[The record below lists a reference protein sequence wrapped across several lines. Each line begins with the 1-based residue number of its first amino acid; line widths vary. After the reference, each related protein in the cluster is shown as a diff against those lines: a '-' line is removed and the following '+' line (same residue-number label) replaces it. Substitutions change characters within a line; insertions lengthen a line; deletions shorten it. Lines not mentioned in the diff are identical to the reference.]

1 MQHRAQLFALSAT
14 ELCRGYDNGDFK
26 PEQVL
31 LELADA
37 MPDLDQK
44 IQAWAHLDLVAA
56 RSQAA
61 NSLAGHLAGVPF
73 AAKDNI
79 DTADMPTAYGSS
91 IHSGHQPGRD
101 ASCVAAMRLAGAIL
115 VGKTESTEFA
125 HRHPGKTRNPWDEAH
140 TPGGSSSGSAA
151 AVAAGMVPIAF
162 GTQTTGSVIRPA
174 AYCGVVGYKPTY
186 GDFNTCGVLPNTPGF
201 DTIGTMTRCIEDVVL
216 VRKALLDAS
225 IQDLNPVS
233 VRAMRIGLCR
243 SPYWEEA
250 DDEARAVLL
259 DGAGALAEAG
269 AELKDFTAVNV
280 FEGLAEAN
288 NLVSGYEFARSLA
301 HERLNAYAGLSEVLR
316 EGRMAVGMQA
326 THADYVKGAQRL
338 EKLRILMDDVMQE
351 VDVLLTPPAPGA
363 APVGLESTGK
373 ATFNMAWTTLH
384 TPAITL
390 PVGKSSRGL
399 PIGIQL
405 IARRHADADLLDC
418 AAAIFQELGNWRSG
432 T

>member
-1 MQHRAQLFALSAT
+1 MQHRTELFNLSAT
-14 ELCRGYDNGDFK
+14 ELRRGYEKGDFS
-26 PEQVL
+26 PARVL
-31 LELADA
+31 EELTDA
-37 MPDLDQK
+37 MPDLDRE
-44 IQAWAHLDLVAA
+44 IQAWAHLDLAAA
-56 RSQAA
+56 RERAA
-61 NSLAGHLAGVPF
+61 QLPAGLLGGVPF

-79 DTADMPTAYGSS
+79 DTADMPTGYGSP
-91 IHSGHQPGRD
+91 IHAGHRPGRD

-125 HRHPGKTRNPWDEAH
+125 HRHPGKTRNPWNEAH

-151 AVAAGMVPIAF
+151 AVAAGMVPVAF

-216 VRKALLDAS
+216 VRKALLDDS
-225 IQDLNPVS
+225 IRDLTPLA
-233 VRAMRIGLCR
+233 VRAIRIGLCR
-243 SPYWEEA
+243 SPYWEDA
-250 DDEARAVLL
+250 DEEARTVLL
-259 DGAGALAEAG
+259 DAASALEEAG

-280 FEGLAEAN
+280 FEGLADAN

-301 HERLNAYAGLSEVLR
+301 HERLNAYDGLSEVLR
-316 EGRMAVGMQA
+316 EGRMAVGVQA
-326 THADYVKGAQRL
+326 TYGDYVKGVQRL
-338 EKLRILMDDVMQE
+338 ERLRILMDEAMQE
-351 VDVLLTPPAPGA
+351 VDVLLTLPAPGA
-363 APVGLESTGK
+363 APAGLESTGK

-390 PVGKSSRGL
+390 PVGKSSSGL

-405 IARRHADADLLDC
+405 IARRHADADLLDR
-418 AAAIFQELGNWRSG
+418 AAAIFQELGDWHG
-432 T
+432 GI